1 MSNKRDEENTKYS
14 EVYEGKKDLDEFFSF
29 LQKNSTLSNIPMPNK
44 KIKVIEKSLARGK
57 KLPKQYLKFLKNAGL
72 KFEQWIGS
80 RYVLVTEDDK
90 FLDLGQT
97 LEEDEEL
104 YQKFLKYDTPMDD
117 CFFFFDHQSN
127 AYAFFILSEKNNDP
141 NVYFVDDAYDV
152 IEKKSRVTLCEM
164 IIDEYNAFVRAE
176 LEKRN
181 PWEVLAE
188 DYTQNVL
195 GFVNR
200 TLNIDLQMGKFDLS
214 HDFDAYKVSKVVAN
228 REDILR
234 QLIYKCHG
242 NGQAVYAYGGKE
254 MYLYWPDKDD
264 SSLYPRKISSFDN
277 CVYFLNR
284 LFEWGWVVDAKGTI
298 MVFGDSFRQLVNEN
312 SNQLGI
318 VHEKQSK

>member
-188 DYTQNVL
+188 DYTQNV
-195 GFVNR
+195 
-200 TLNIDLQMGKFDLS
+200 QMKIFLR
-214 HDFDAYKVSKVVAN
+214 Y
-228 REDILR
+228 DIMN
-234 QLIYKCHG
+234 CH
-242 NGQAVYAYGGKE
+242 
-254 MYLYWPDKDD
+254 
-264 SSLYPRKISSFDN
+264 
-277 CVYFLNR
+277 
-284 LFEWGWVVDAKGTI
+284 
-298 MVFGDSFRQLVNEN
+298 
-312 SNQLGI
+312 
-318 VHEKQSK
+318 